1 MEVQCNLVIR
11 KVLYTGKNVYCEG
24 SLLSYISVSV
34 FVFHMYLHTYLL
46 SYVCILSSMFVVSII
61 CTCSS
66 MDKVIYFVFCMS
78 FCRFVGIVCFVI
90 F

>member
-66 MDKVIYFVFCMS
+66 MDKVIYLYVVC
-78 FCRFVGIVCFVI
+78 CFVGIVCFVI